1 MEEVNSKYKVLFVCL
16 GNICRSP
23 AAHGIFEH
31 VVREKGMEDKIE
43 VDSAGTY
50 SGHRGELPDRRMRNA
65 AMYRGYALTHRSR
78 PVSSL
83 DFLDFDMIIA
93 MDDQNYEDLMHLAPS
108 VEATHKIRRMAEF
121 FTTHKISYVPDP
133 YYMGAEGF
141 QLVLDLLEEEHVN
154 LGVVVDVQEV
164 YATTHKLCDSVDTVI
179 CTLADICQDTLVRH
193 CVELLVVDV
202 AYTSLQRAHSLQKT
216 LLEGATY

>member
-1 MEEVNSKYKVLFVCL
+1 MNNHNDLNINKKYKVLFVCL

-31 VVREKGMEDKIE
+31 IVRENGMQDRFE

-50 SGHRGELPDRRMRNA
+50 GGHRGELPDRRMRTA
-65 AMYRGYALTHRSR
+65 ALYRGFALTHRSR

-108 VEATHKIRRMAEF
+108 VEATHKVRRMSEF
-121 FTTHKISYVPDP
+121 LKLRNMSYIPDP
-133 YYMGAEGF
+133 YYMGTEGF
-141 QLVLDLLEEEHVN
+141 SMVLDLLEDGCQN
-154 LGVVVDVQEV
+154 LYDE
-164 YATTHKLCDSVDTVI
+164 
-179 CTLADICQDTLVRH
+179 LVKNA
-193 CVELLVVDV
+193 L
-202 AYTSLQRAHSLQKT
+202 
-216 LLEGATY
+216 